1 MLVHDGDRVIGDQI
15 NALTIKIAGV
25 TFANADGSR
34 RQTILRRCKWHDEPY
49 AHTEDEVNLE
59 FRPAEFEGAPAVEIW
74 IEDDDCEFHQIG
86 YVPKEHAAFFA
97 SRLDDYDGYYDFEV
111 YGGGDG
117 KSYGA
122 SVTVRFRNTPEDQR
136 RYDEAV
142 AADEA
147 AKQAAAEAEAAAK
160 RAAEEAREKPYR
172 RAYELFRLD
181 YPKVRQGGYVKLTKS
196 KQTSLNIIDPSGK
209 HPLYQVFYFAD
220 EDTISVFSHPNGEP
234 MRPRAH
240 GHRVK
245 SQPQDTNWFRI
256 IIGVVC
262 ILYLLYLLAQ
272 VLW

>member
-49 AHTEDEVNLE
+49 AHTEEEVNLE
-59 FRPAEFEGAPAVEIW
+59 FRPTEFEGAPAVEIW

-86 YVPKEHAAFFA
+86 FVPKEHAAFFS
-97 SRLDDYDGYYDFEV
+97 SRLDDYDGYFDFEV

-142 AADEA
+142 AAEEA
-147 AKQAAAEAEAAAK
+147 AKQAAAEAEAAAQ

-172 RAYELFRLD
+172 RAYELFCLD
-181 YPKVRQGGYVKLTKS
+181 YPKVRHGGYVKLTKS

-209 HPLYQVFYFAD
+209 HPLYQVFYYAD
-220 EDTISVFSHPNGEP
+220 EDTISVYTHPNGER
-234 MRPRAH
+234 MRSRAH

-245 SQPQDTNWFRI
+245 RHLQANSRPRAIICVASMLALLYI
-256 IIGVVC
+256 II
-262 ILYLLYLLAQ
+262 AE
-272 VLW
+272 LW